1 MILLIVG
8 KNNYRDFRM
17 NTKKIKITE
26 LVNKAK
32 RVLETDKT
40 ISPQV
45 SEMMNSLIT
54 AVELLSNRLNKN
66 SRNSSKPPSK
76 DENRERGSNKKK
88 SKKNPGG
95 QKGHVGYRLQK
106 ADNPDHIEELLID
119 RRTLPKG
126 NYKNVGFESRQVFDI
141 EILTNVT
148 EYRAE
153 ILEDQNGNRFVAE
166 FPSFVT
172 QDVQYGIGVKVN
184 AVYSSQFQL
193 IPYDRLENQ
202 FEDQM
207 NLPISVGTLF
217 NFNKKAYRLL
227 ENFEPIV
234 KQKLIESGFINF
246 DETGVNIK
254 KKKHW
259 IHVASNGKW
268 TFYYPHQ
275 KRGKEAIEEMEV
287 LPNYTGT
294 VCHDHWKPYYIY
306 DLCLHA
312 LCNAHHKREL
322 TRAYEEDGQKWA
334 LKMEKLLS
342 KINKDVEEAGGKLND
357 KEAARYRK
365 KYRRIIENAEQDECP
380 EPIRKKGQKGR
391 LKKTQAR
398 NLLERLKNYADDV
411 LRFMEDERVS
421 YTNNQAENDLRML
434 KVQQKISGCFR
445 SFIGAKIHCRIR
457 SYISTCQKHGIRA
470 TEALEMLFRGEL
482 PDFLNSS

>member
-1 MILLIVG
+1 MS
-8 KNNYRDFRM
+8 K
-17 NTKKIKITE
+17 KKIKITE
-26 LVNKAK
+26 LVDKAK
-32 RVLETDKT
+32 QVLKTDKT

-45 SEMMNSLIT
+45 SEIMDSLIT
-54 AVELLSNRLNKN
+54 AVELLSNQLSKN

-76 DENRERGSNKKK
+76 DENRKRGSNKKK
-88 SKKNPGG
+88 SKRKPGG
-95 QKGHVGYRLQK
+95 QKGHVGHRLEK
-106 ADNPDHIEELLID
+106 IDNPDHIEELLID

-126 NYKNVGFESRQVFDI
+126 EYKNVGFESRQLFDI
-141 EILTNVT
+141 EISRNVT

-153 ILEDQNGNRFVAE
+153 ILEDQDGKRFVAE
-166 FPSFVT
+166 FPSFIT
-172 QDVQYGIGVKVN
+172 QGVQYGIGVKVN

-207 NLPISVGTLF
+207 NLPISAGTLF

-227 ENFEPIV
+227 ENFEKIV
-234 KQKLIESGFINF
+234 KQKLIDSGFINA

-254 KKKHW
+254 NKKHW
-259 IHVASNGKW
+259 IHVASNDKW

-275 KRGKEAIEEMEV
+275 KRGKDAIEEMEI
-287 LPNYTGT
+287 LPGYTGI

-306 DLCLHA
+306 ELCLHA

-322 TRAYEEDGQKWA
+322 TRAHEEDGQKWA
-334 LKMEKLLS
+334 LRMKELLS

-365 KYRRIIENAEQDECP
+365 KYRRIIENAEKDECP
-380 EPIRKKGQKGR
+380 EPVRKKGQKGR
-391 LKKTQAR
+391 VKKSQAR
-398 NLLERLKNYADDV
+398 NLLERLKKYEDDV
-411 LRFMEDERVS
+411 LRFMEDEMVS

-445 SFIGAKIHCRIR
+445 SLIGAKIHCRIR
-457 SYISTCQKHGIRA
+457 SYISTCRKHGIRA
-470 TEALEMLFRGEL
+470 TEALEMLFKGEL